1 MPLVLNRKPGEE
13 VPLKAVRLSDYQIG
27 DTVQGRY
34 ADFPCTGIIVGIDK
48 LCEKIIVDIGG
59 VISQVEPD
67 EITYVPY
74 YQVLKNIGAEDK
86 TITLSNSIYK
96 NIIK

>member
-13 VPLKAVRLSDYQIG
+13 VPMRNVRLSDYEIG

-34 ADFPCTGIIVGIDK
+34 ANFPCTGIIVGIDK

-59 VISQVEPD
+59 VLSQVDPD
-67 EITYVPY
+67 DITYVPY
-74 YQVLKNIGAEDK
+74 YQVLKNMGHDDRAIA
-86 TITLSNSIYK
+86 LSNSVYQDF
-96 NIIK
+96 IK

>member
-13 VPLKAVRLSDYQIG
+13 VPMRNVRLGDYKVG

-34 ADFPCTGIIVGIDK
+34 SSFPCTGIIVAIDK

-59 VISQVEPD
+59 VLSQVEPD
-67 EITYVPY
+67 EITYVKY
-74 YQVLKNIGAEDK
+74 YQVIKNLENEDSS
-86 TITLSNSIYK
+86 LSIANSIFRES
-96 NIIK
+96 IK